1 MRNLAIIGLTLC
13 LGGCATIVRGSDE
26 TVQMNSEPPGAQVRT
41 DLGLSCPATPCEIK
55 VPRKSEF
62 TATFVKE
69 GFKDQRQFVA
79 TKFGGGGAAGL
90 AGNVL
95 VGGIVGVGV
104 DAATGATMDHSPN
117 PVFVKM
123 EAIAPEAPKVGKL
136 PRAGKKRPVAIRERG
151 GDA

>member
-1 MRNLAIIGLTLC
+1 MRNIVIIGLMLG

-26 TVQMNSEPPGAQVRT
+26 TVQMNSEPAGAQVRT
-41 DLGLSCPATPCEIK
+41 DVGLSCPATPCEIK

-79 TKFGGGGAAGL
+79 AKFSGGGAAGL

-95 VGGIVGVGV
+95 VGGVVGVGV

-123 EAIAPEAPKVGKL
+123 EPIAPVTPNKGLV
-136 PRAGKKRPVAIRERG
+136 PRARKTKRVVARHRGKEA
-151 GDA
+151 